1 MSIKIMSWV
10 LDHSPYTGKQRL
22 VHLVLADHAND
33 EGLCWPSQATIA
45 RRAGCSVEY
54 VRTTVTQMV
63 AEGFLF
69 IEKQSAG
76 RGHPTHYRIIP
87 KTVTPNLVG
96 PFPGNPQ
103 IQRDKPPNPSPN
115 NHQEPPVKSSGSDH
129 HTTTRCLYCRDIIKA
144 GEKYHYCAAM
154 NQRVKVQHD

>member
-87 KTVTPNLVG
+87 KTVTPNPVG

-115 NHQEPPVKSSGSDH
+115 NHQEPPVKPNGGEH
-129 HTTTRCLYCRDIIKA
+129 TTRCLYCRDIIKA
-144 GEKYHYCAAM
+144 GEKYHYCSAM